1 MKKRLLIAQV
11 EPPQKLEGG
20 DYFYRA
26 YAPGIAM
33 AQEDEVYVIN
43 LTNDHRKKF
52 EIMAK
57 ADILILNSVC
67 DPDLLP
73 VIAKRKSEGMLTVY
87 EIGDNFD
94 ALEPWNPVY
103 FFYENKE
110 NLGMVYRLA
119 NYCDAIQV
127 TCRELK
133 KCYGHL
139 NINCEVFPNQILHV
153 PSERPKKETPN
164 LVLGWAGSHGHI
176 EDIAE
181 IAGCLSNW
189 IMTQPDVSLYLMCS
203 EPIWKLFDSL
213 PQEKKKHIK
222 PGAIEDYYDFLS
234 EIDIGIGHMKDT
246 PYNRSRSDV
255 KFLEY
260 AVSGVVPVMKRLE
273 PYIGSVDH
281 GKTGFL
287 YANPEEL
294 TGILNQ
300 LVDNPA
306 RIRKITTAARKYVLR
321 KRLQLKHG
329 KDRTAFYRKELSGL
343 KRDQARIGQSAESFE
358 EWSKLEG
365 AVRNNRH
372 LELRP
377 TRFENLLHDGLVASQ
392 LGKDQELA
400 KQFFEEAS
408 AIDPDNYLSFLY
420 GYSVLSDPVMS
431 LRKALERNP
440 DSLKAW
446 ILLGEELAKKGKIKE
461 AFGCF
466 NSAAMVC
473 PQYEIPLLRAALLL
487 EKLGERSQA
496 ENLYDK
502 AAKLTINHF

>member
-52 EIMAK
+52 DIMAK
-57 ADILILNSVC
+57 SDVLVLNSVC

-73 VIAKRKSEGMLTVY
+73 VIAKRKLDGMLTVY
-87 EIGDNFD
+87 EIGDDFD

-103 FFYENKE
+103 FFYKNKE
-110 NLGMVYRLA
+110 NLALVYRLA

-127 TCRELK
+127 TCDELK
-133 KCYGHL
+133 KLYGHL
-139 NINCEVFPNQILHV
+139 NNNCEVFPNQILHV
-153 PSERPKKETPN
+153 PSERPKKDAPN
-164 LVLGWAGSHGHI
+164 LILGWAGSHGHM
-176 EDIAE
+176 EDVAE
-181 IAGCLSNW
+181 IASYLINW
-189 IMTQPDVSLYLMCS
+189 IMTQSDVSLYLMCS
-203 EPIWKLFDSL
+203 EPIWKLFDIL

-222 PGAIEDYYDFLS
+222 PGAIDDYYDFLS
-234 EIDIGIGHMKDT
+234 EVDIGIGPMKDP

-287 YANPEEL
+287 YADPEEL

-306 RIRKITTAARKYVLR
+306 LLNETATAARECCNFSWHRCTKF
-321 KRLQLKHG
+321 K
-329 KDRTAFYRKELSGL
+329 
-343 KRDQARIGQSAESFE
+343 
-358 EWSKLEG
+358 
-365 AVRNNRH
+365 
-372 LELRP
+372 
-377 TRFENLLHDGLVASQ
+377 RFETAW
-392 LGKDQELA
+392 
-400 KQFFEEAS
+400 S
-408 AIDPDNYLSFLY
+408 AT
-420 GYSVLSDPVMS
+420 
-431 LRKALERNP
+431 R
-440 DSLKAW
+440 
-446 ILLGEELAKKGKIKE
+446 
-461 AFGCF
+461 GC
-466 NSAAMVC
+466 
-473 PQYEIPLLRAALLL
+473 
-487 EKLGERSQA
+487 K
-496 ENLYDK
+496 
-502 AAKLTINHF
+502 